1 VKRLF
6 FVAGESSGD
15 IHGAHVIRAVH
26 DIDPDVQCEGLGGQH
41 MAAAG
46 MTLHFDLAG
55 HAIMGFTEVVKSL
68 GMIRRLFM
76 DTLARFDAS
85 PPDAL
90 VLIDYPG
97 FNLRLAHRAHCRGI
111 PIIYYI
117 SPQIWAWKQGRI
129 RTIAQLVRKMLV
141 ILPFEKALYDEAGV
155 DCVYVG
161 HPLLDHIPTV
171 QVSGALRDGLI
182 IGILPGSRQQE
193 IQRLLPVMLE
203 IARGIRQRYPEAR
216 FVTPCVNPE
225 REAQIRAMAEGF
237 PLEILVGKTYEVL
250 DAARFCLVASGTATL
265 EAALFGVPFVILY
278 KISPLSYWI
287 ARAVVRVDHIGL
299 VNILAGKR
307 VVPEFIQHEATVKSV
322 LPTALELLD
331 DSPARRQ
338 MLDELARVRQ
348 SLGSGGASRRA
359 AAEILNVLTETRN
372 GRNALP
378 D

>member
-1 VKRLF
+1 
-6 FVAGESSGD
+6 
-15 IHGAHVIRAVH
+15 
-26 DIDPDVQCEGLGGQH
+26 
-41 MAAAG
+41 
-46 MTLHFDLAG
+46 
-55 HAIMGFTEVVKSL
+55 
-68 GMIRRLFM
+68 
-76 DTLARFDAS
+76 
-85 PPDAL
+85 
-90 VLIDYPG
+90 
-97 FNLRLAHRAHCRGI
+97 
-111 PIIYYI
+111 
-117 SPQIWAWKQGRI
+117 
-129 RTIAQLVRKMLV
+129 
-141 ILPFEKALYDEAGV
+141 
-155 DCVYVG
+155 
-161 HPLLDHIPTV
+161 
-171 QVSGALRDGLI
+171 
-182 IGILPGSRQQE
+182 
-193 IQRLLPVMLE
+193 MLE